1 VTTAR
6 ERFREACPAR
16 TECGKFI
23 EFSKEIK
30 EMNEGPIQNLIKML
44 SALPGLGNRS
54 ARRIALHLLS
64 KRGGVMIPL
73 AHALREAAENVKNCD
88 TCGNLDMIQPCSVC
102 EDHNRE
108 RGKLCVVAQV
118 SDLWAI
124 ERTGAFK
131 GRYHV
136 LGGLLSA
143 LDGIGP
149 SDLRIDGLLD
159 RLGIEQVSEVILA
172 LSATVDGQS
181 TAHYIADQL
190 RDKDV
195 KISRL
200 AHGVPVGGELDYL
213 DDGTIVTALKSRSA
227 A

>member
-1 VTTAR
+1 MV
-6 ERFREACPAR
+6 
-16 TECGKFI
+16 
-23 EFSKEIK
+23 S
-30 EMNEGPIQNLIKML
+30 EGPLDHLIKML
-44 SALPGLGNRS
+44 ASMPGLGSRS

-64 KRGGVMIPL
+64 RRETIMVPL
-73 AHALREAAENVKNCD
+73 ARALLRAAEEIKECSN
-88 TCGNLDMIQPCSVC
+88 CGNLDMHEPCSIC
-102 EDHNRE
+102 QDIR
-108 RGKLCVVAQV
+108 RDRSTICVVAQV

-131 GRYHV
+131 GLYHI

-149 SDLRIDGLLD
+149 DELRIRKLIARTESTDE
-159 RLGIEQVSEVILA
+159 IKEVILA

-181 TAHYIADQL
+181 TAHYIADHL
-190 RDKDV
+190 DAASL

-213 DDGTIVTALKSRSA
+213 DDGTITTALKSRSA